1 MTGKFITFEGGEGSG
16 KSTQLG
22 LLWEA
27 FNAAHIPC
35 LKTREPGGSPGAEQ
49 IRKLLVS
56 GDVNAWD
63 PMAETLLFYAARLD
77 HVNTMIR
84 PALAQGKTVICDRFS
99 DSTMVYQGV
108 GKNVSENS
116 IQQMH
121 KLSLGD
127 FMPDL
132 TLILD
137 IDPALGLER
146 AMKRVGDDVSA
157 EALAKTETRFE
168 SMDIAFHEKVRA
180 GFLAI
185 AKKESKRCA
194 VVDASQ
200 DPASVHKAII
210 ALVNARLGVTLSP
223 CQT

>member
-1 MTGKFITFEGGEGSG
+1 MTGTFITFEGGEGSG

-27 FNAAHIPC
+27 FNAARIPC

-56 GDVNAWD
+56 GDVDAWD

-77 HVNTMIR
+77 HVNAMVR
-84 PALAQGKTVICDRFS
+84 PALKAGKTVICDRFA
-99 DSTMVYQGV
+99 DSTLVYQGV
-108 GKNVSENS
+108 GKKIPEAA
-116 IQQMH
+116 IREMH
-121 KLSLGD
+121 KTTLGD
-127 FMPDL
+127 FAPDL

-137 IDPALGLER
+137 IDPALGLKRAGER
-146 AMKRVGDDVSA
+146 RGD
-157 EALAKTETRFE
+157 ETRFE
-168 SMDIAFHEKVRA
+168 SMNITFHEAVRA

-185 AKKESKRCA
+185 AKKEPKRCA
-194 VVDASQ
+194 VIDASQ

-210 ALVNARLGVTLSP
+210 ALVNQRLGTTLVP
-223 CQT
+223 CQM